1 MALMTFWWELSVRR
15 RTACNLGCRYFVFGK
30 MKAFVTTLMLFD
42 LKGSNDVRLGGVSV
56 TDGAGY
62 AIFNAGDAN
71 GDDVDELVIGTF
83 GAEPNGD
90 RFGSS

>member
-1 MALMTFWWELSVRR
+1 MVGAFGAAP
-15 RTACNLGCRYFVFGK
+15 TACNLGCSYFVFGK

-42 LKGSNDVRLGGVSV
+42 LKGSKDFRLGGVSV
-56 TDGAGY
+56 TDGAGD

-83 GAEPNGD
+83 GAEPNGG